1 MGSRAR
7 IAVACLAVM
16 IPAMPAC
23 ATRQV
28 RLQMTRE
35 IRLIPPVIR
44 DLSVNP
50 SGQIDTR
57 DQGRTVQVRMT
68 GDPELEA
75 TFDLKGGLQGQ
86 EMRETE
92 PGVYVGSFQVRPN
105 ETGRIDLVAH
115 LLHAPT
121 GARQDITR
129 DGALVLMMSQD
140 QQRTCT
146 PGDRLEFEEQLEALT
161 VRFRANEYEVPTAA
175 QEILADARAI
185 LESHPECTIHVHG
198 HADEPGSK
206 EYNSTLSALRA
217 GEVATIIVQNLGVPA
232 ERVAVHWHGES
243 QPVDTSR
250 SPEGVARNRRVEMH
264 AFSPE

>member
-1 MGSRAR
+1 MGCRAC
-7 IAVACLAVM
+7 IAVACLVM
-16 IPAMPAC
+16 IPATPAC

-44 DLSVNP
+44 NLSIDP
-50 SGQIDTR
+50 SGQVDTR
-57 DQGRTVQVRMT
+57 DQGRTVQVTMT
-68 GDPELEA
+68 GDPELAA

-105 ETGRIDLVAH
+105 ETGRVDVVAH
-115 LLHAPT
+115 LLHPPT
-121 GARQDITR
+121 GARQDITW
-129 DGALVLMMSQD
+129 DGAVVLIMSED
-140 QQRTCT
+140 RRTCT
-146 PGDRLEFEEQLEALT
+146 PGDKLEFEKQLEALT
-161 VRFRANEYEVPTAA
+161 VRFRVNEYEVPTAA
-175 QEILADARAI
+175 QEILANARAI
-185 LESHPECTIHVHG
+185 LESHPECTIYLDG

-206 EYNSTLSALRA
+206 EYNWTLSVLRA

-232 ERVAVHWHGES
+232 ERVAVNWHGES

-250 SPEGVARNRRVEMH
+250 SPEGMARNRRVEMH
-264 AFSPE
+264 AFPPE